1 MSLSWNGCFKCRR
14 SVSSKK
20 DSSQFPFSLRLPMP
34 SQSIIYLIGQC
45 LLIWPTVFPFH
56 LLFKWDMLRL
66 VHFRLQNIGG
76 FIFYFCQ
83 KMFMGFLDCFL
94 LWLKVSNCWVAP
106 WYLTLRGKTLT
117 DLAVL
122 YHLLEIT
129 LSIICKRFKDNLMK
143 INEGVVDELGRQS
156 YPVYV
161 LVGGRRNT

>member
-1 MSLSWNGCFKCRR
+1 M
-14 SVSSKK
+14 
-20 DSSQFPFSLRLPMP
+20 
-34 SQSIIYLIGQC
+34 
-45 LLIWPTVFPFH
+45 
-56 LLFKWDMLRL
+56 
-66 VHFRLQNIGG
+66 
-76 FIFYFCQ
+76 
-83 KMFMGFLDCFL
+83 
-94 LWLKVSNCWVAP
+94 
-106 WYLTLRGKTLT
+106 T